1 MGEIIL
7 VCQGRASIIQSVF
20 IKGSQE
26 GKKME
31 EAEVRVMWSHEPRN
45 LGSL

>member
-20 IKGSQE
+20 IKGSRE
-26 GKKME
+26 GKSQE
-31 EAEVRVMWSHEPRN
+31 SGRRRSQSDVE
-45 LGSL
+45 L